1 MLIAR
6 PGHYKLCT
14 DGSSDSKTLEK
25 NKEKRDFSYNYP
37 QFIAAHKEIWKKFWV
52 FNFVAFL
59 QIQTS
64 ELASMWAIFH
74 PQIKMDRFRTQ
85 FHTLLVTKRA
95 SCYQA
100 FGAAADRIQDNE

>member
-1 MLIAR
+1 MISATITHNPLLR
-6 PGHYKLCT
+6 TQRNQKKNPGY
-14 DGSSDSKTLEK
+14 
-25 NKEKRDFSYNYP
+25 
-37 QFIAAHKEIWKKFWV
+37 
-52 FNFVAFL
+52 FVAFL